1 MASLRVER
9 SGFSGAHHGNEV
21 AGNGAEAASADDFCP
36 TASAGHLIRDANRV
50 FQRALDE
57 RIGPAGVTR
66 GQWHVLRVLW
76 ETDGLT
82 QRELSAR
89 VGIMEPTA
97 VVALNGMERAG
108 LIRRKRCSRDRRK
121 MHVFVS
127 AKGRRLRD
135 QLMPL
140 ARQVNEIA
148 SADIPDED
156 LEVFRRTLRRLI
168 ENLDDAAD

>member
-1 MASLRVER
+1 MASLRAER
-9 SGFSGAHHGNEV
+9 SDFPDAQHGT
-21 AGNGAEAASADDFCP
+21 AAAANGRAAPDGDFCP
-36 TASAGHLIRDANRV
+36 ANSAGHLIRDANRA

-76 ETDGLT
+76 ESDGLT

-108 LIRRKRCSRDRRK
+108 LIRRKRCARDRRK
-121 MHVFVS
+121 MHVFLS

-135 QLMPL
+135 RLVPL
-140 ARQVNEIA
+140 ARQVNEAAAAGI
-148 SADIPDED
+148 SEED
-156 LEVFRRTLRRLI
+156 LEVFQRTLVRLI
-168 ENLDDAAD
+168 ANLDDAAA